1 MTTTLG
7 KSPQSAYSPSAF
19 TQMLRKHFTQQ
30 WSAFWLSGEIF
41 ELYQSPAGHC
51 YFTLKDQ
58 NAAVKC
64 VLFRKG
70 QSISLQKGQKV
81 TVFAQ
86 ISIYP
91 NKGELQLN
99 VLRVTAQGVG
109 DWEQQLLLLKQ
120 KLQAEGL
127 FSVVNKQTVP
137 EWVEN
142 LAIVSSANGA
152 ALQDVLKVFYKN
164 NPLVQ
169 LTVYS
174 SIVQG
179 PKAPGEIIEQL
190 TIADGNK
197 HDAILLTRGG
207 GSKEDLWAF
216 NDEFLARHIFKLQTP
231 IITAIGH
238 QTDESIADLV
248 ADLSCITPTA
258 AAQLIA
264 GDFLHKYKQLQHHCQ
279 LLHHFARNLLANRQ
293 QTLGLSQQRLLSQHP
308 KNQLKLLREKLRQGQ
323 QALTHNGQQKL
334 AKSKRGLL
342 HTNVR
347 LERQK
352 PRFEQLKARL
362 AQQKNAIDRQIEQR
376 LSHSKHQFEQRVN
389 RLGSHNPL
397 HILAQGYSVTQD
409 AQQRPITDS
418 KQLKIGQE
426 VETLLKF
433 GKIRSKITEQLD

>member
-1 MTTTLG
+1 MTTLG

-19 TQMLRKHFTQQ
+19 TQMLRQHFNQDWT
-30 WSAFWLSGEIF
+30 AFWLSGEIF
-41 ELYQSPAGHC
+41 ELYRSPAGHC

-58 NAAVKC
+58 RAAVKC
-64 VLFRKG
+64 VLFRQQ
-70 QSISLQKGQKV
+70 QSKPLKKGQKI
-81 TVFAQ
+81 TVFAR

-99 VLRVTAQGVG
+99 VLRVTEQGTG

-120 KLQAEGL
+120 KLQTEGL
-127 FSVVNKQTVP
+127 FATTHKQIIP
-137 EWVEN
+137 EWIEN
-142 LAIVSSANGA
+142 LAIVSSASGA
-152 ALQDVLKVFYKN
+152 ALQDVLKIFHEY
-164 NPLVQ
+164 NPLLQ

-174 SIVQG
+174 TIVQG
-179 PKAPGEIIEQL
+179 PNAPGAIIEQL
-190 TIADGNK
+190 TTADNNC
-197 HDAILLTRGG
+197 HDVILLTRGG

-216 NDEFLARHIFKLQTP
+216 NDEFLARHVFQLKTP

-238 QTDESIADLV
+238 ETDESVADLV

-258 AAQLIA
+258 AARLIA
-264 GDFLHKYKQLQHHCQ
+264 GDFQQKHKQLIHNRQ

-293 QTLGLSQQRLLSQHP
+293 QTLDLSQQRLLVQHP
-308 KNQLKLLREKLRQGQ
+308 KNQLKLLREKLQQKQ
-323 QALTHNGQQKL
+323 QALGYNGQHKL
-334 AKSKRGLL
+334 AKSKRELL
-342 HTNVR
+342 HINAQ

-362 AQQKNAIDRQIEQR
+362 VQQKNAIDRQIEQR
-376 LSHSKHQFEQRVN
+376 LSHSKHQFEQQVS

-426 VETLLKF
+426 VETLLQF
-433 GKIRSKITEQLD
+433 GKIRSRITEQSD